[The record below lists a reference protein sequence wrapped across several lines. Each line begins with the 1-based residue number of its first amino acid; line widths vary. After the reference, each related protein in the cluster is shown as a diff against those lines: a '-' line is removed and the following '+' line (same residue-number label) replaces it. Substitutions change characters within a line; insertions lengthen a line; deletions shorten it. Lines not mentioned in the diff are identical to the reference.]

1 MASETPFARIRALDV
16 RLLAAIAATLLLV
29 IGVMWV
35 IPTTP
40 NSNSFTFD
48 TTRRTFSS
56 ARPIEFAKA
65 VEGAIVDGSDAD
77 FYEVR
82 PIQNSAHLN
91 VHMSCG
97 TANLIP
103 ALRIFDGTKNIV
115 QEKADEYVR
124 RHGADIDF
132 SFLAQANMTYYIQVF
147 SQRNTTGPYT
157 LTVTVR
163 QP

>member
-1 MASETPFARIRALDV
+1 MASETPFTRLRALDV
-16 RLLAAIAATLLLV
+16 RLVAAIAATLLLV

-35 IPTTP
+35 VPTTP

-48 TTRRTFSS
+48 TAQRSISS
-56 ARPIEFAKA
+56 ARPIEFGKP
-65 VEGAIVDGSDAD
+65 VEGAIVDGSDID
-77 FYEVR
+77 FYEVN
-82 PIQNSAHLN
+82 PVQNPTRLD

-97 TANLIP
+97 AANLIP
-103 ALRIFDGTKNIV
+103 ALLIFDASKNIV
-115 QEKADEYVR
+115 QEKTDEYVR
-124 RHGADIDF
+124 RPGADIDL
-132 SFLAQANMTYYIQVF
+132 SFLAQSNMTYYVQVL

>member
-48 TTRRTFSS
+48 TARRTISS
-56 ARPIEFAKA
+56 ARPVEFEKP
-65 VEGAIVDGSDAD
+65 VEGAIVDGSDSD
-77 FYEVR
+77 FYEVK
-82 PIQNSAHLN
+82 PVQNPAHLN

-97 TANLIP
+97 AANLIP
-103 ALRIFDGTKNIV
+103 ALRVFDGAKNVV

-124 RHGADIDF
+124 RPGGDIDF
-132 SFLAQANMTYYIQVF
+132 SFLAQANMTYYIQVL